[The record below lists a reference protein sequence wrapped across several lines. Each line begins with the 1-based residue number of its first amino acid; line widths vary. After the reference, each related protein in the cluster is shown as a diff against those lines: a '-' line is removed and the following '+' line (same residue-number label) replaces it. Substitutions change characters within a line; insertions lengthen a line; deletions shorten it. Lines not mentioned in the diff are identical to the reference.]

1 MQLFPTSAL
10 SSTPAARLADV
21 QDLVGAG
28 FINKEDALSLLDFPD
43 LESSMNLLNADNK
56 NLERIIEKMMDEG
69 EYFPPE
75 PYQNLENCLRKT
87 QQAYLMYKTQGAP
100 DDRLELLRQF
110 MEDCQNL
117 LLRAREEVPGP
128 QELTQEL
135 AEAGAA
141 TAAAEV
147 AENIPQEQDL
157 LASGAIDLGVPDE
170 EGIVPQEE
178 VITEEQI
185 VEEQL

>member
-1 MQLFPTSAL
+1 MLIL
-10 SSTPAARLADV
+10 
-21 QDLVGAG
+21 
-28 FINKEDALSLLDFPD
+28 
-43 LESSMNLLNADNK
+43 K

-87 QQAYLMYKTQGAP
+87 QQAYLLYKVQGAP

-117 LLRAREEVPGP
+117 LERARAEVPGP

-135 AEAGAA
+135 AAQGAA

-147 AENIPQEQDL
+147 AENIPQEQGL
-157 LASGAIDLGVPDE
+157 LESGAIDLSEQGQ
-170 EGIVPQEE
+170 PQEE
-178 VITEEQI
+178 VVQEQA
-185 VEEQL
+185 VDEQQVIE